1 MNARD
6 AQKLIEKLKSLPP
19 QRQAE
24 VEDFADF
31 LRSRED
37 DQRLV
42 TAAARASEPGFAV
55 VWETRTI
62 PSMTAYNFRPP
73 DIPSR

>member
-1 MNARD
+1 MNARN
-6 AQKLIEKLKSLPP
+6 AQSLIDKLNTLPP

-24 VEDFADF
+24 VEDFVDF

-42 TAAARASEPGFAV
+42 TAAARASEPTFEK
-55 VWETRTI
+55 VWNNADDAEYDRL
-62 PSMTAYNFRPP
+62 
-73 DIPSR
+73 

>member
-6 AQKLIEKLKSLPP
+6 AQNLIEKLQRLPP

-24 VEDFADF
+24 VEDFVDF

-37 DQRLV
+37 DQRLA
-42 TAAARASEPGFAV
+42 TAAARASEPAFAK
-55 VWETRTI
+55 VWDNEDDA
-62 PSMTAYNFRPP
+62 AYDRL
-73 DIPSR
+73 

>member
-1 MNARD
+1 MNAHD
-6 AQKLIEKLKSLPP
+6 ARSLIDKLNALPP

-24 VEDFADF
+24 VEDFVDF

-42 TAAARASEPGFAV
+42 TAAARASEPAFAR
-55 VWETRTI
+55 VWNNKDDTEYDRL
-62 PSMTAYNFRPP
+62 
-73 DIPSR
+73 